1 MAKKVIIKHRGV
13 IKNGK
18 RIYDNFNLH
27 VEALHDLEGQR
38 FEEIIKLEYKS
49 VSNDAHGY
57 YRGGVLGE
65 CMEYELFGGW
75 EREEIHKEFAKRF
88 LSYKKVTKYLAADG
102 TTSFKEEDETQ
113 STADLSS
120 KEMFEYCE
128 KCIQWCAERGI
139 IIKTPEEYYLGK
151 YKTKTIHI

>member
-1 MAKKVIIKHRGV
+1 MAKKVIIKHRGK
-13 IKNGK
+13 IINGK
-18 RIYDNFNLH
+18 RIYDNQPLH
-27 VEALHDLEGQR
+27 TESLHDLEGQR
-38 FEEIIKLEYKS
+38 FEEIIKLEYKK

-75 EREEIHKEFAKRF
+75 DREDVHEHFARLF
-88 LSYKKVTKYLAADG
+88 LSHKVTIKYVG
-102 TTSFKEEDETQ
+102 EITTTFKEETKIQ
-113 STADLSS
+113 STSDLSS

-128 KCIQWCAERGI
+128 RCIQWCAERGI

-151 YKTKTIHI
+151 YKTKTVKL